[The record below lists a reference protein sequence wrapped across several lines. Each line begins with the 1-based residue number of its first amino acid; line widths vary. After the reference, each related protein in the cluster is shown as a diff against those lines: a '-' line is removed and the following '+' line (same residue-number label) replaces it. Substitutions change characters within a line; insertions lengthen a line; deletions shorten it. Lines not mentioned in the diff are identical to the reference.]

1 MGKLK
6 VSPYPSFC
14 KGWFLIIV
22 SLNEYSNF
30 NLEYPMTVKRTYLEF
45 ICWLKKTLM
54 YITEILVRL
63 SIVQEKKEKEKDFRK
78 K

>member
-1 MGKLK
+1 
-6 VSPYPSFC
+6 
-14 KGWFLIIV
+14 
-22 SLNEYSNF
+22 
-30 NLEYPMTVKRTYLEF
+30 MTVKRTYLEF